1 MAEWSCSGLQ
11 IHLDWFDS
19 SSGVQFENAPP
30 LKLIDSRLLN
40 WIKNMPDIIITA
52 NRLDDGSVEY
62 YGGNDIWTSFI
73 NNAWVFPS
81 KDNAKESVNML
92 SATGELERVGIYSI
106 PVEKENGQ
114 ITPVTKREEIR
125 ANGPTVNGHSKR
137 DIDKV

>member
-1 MAEWSCSGLQ
+1 
-11 IHLDWFDS
+11 
-19 SSGVQFENAPP
+19 
-30 LKLIDSRLLN
+30 
-40 WIKNMPDIIITA
+40 MPDIRITA

>member
-19 SSGVQFENAPP
+19 SSGVQIEKAPP
-30 LKLIDSRLLN
+30 PRLSDSRLLN
-40 WIKNMPDIIITA
+40 WEKNIPDIIITA